1 MVVAPFGSEGF
12 ALGRNGEGEIAGK
25 WGEGQ
30 GAGNLRQGWACRKI
44 AVKLFGWI
52 ETSSAATPIASA
64 GATDGAV
71 AEASQA

>member
-30 GAGNLRQGWACRKI
+30 GAGGGLLPAGS
-44 AVKLFGWI
+44 VLF
-52 ETSSAATPIASA
+52 P
-64 GATDGAV
+64 
-71 AEASQA
+71 